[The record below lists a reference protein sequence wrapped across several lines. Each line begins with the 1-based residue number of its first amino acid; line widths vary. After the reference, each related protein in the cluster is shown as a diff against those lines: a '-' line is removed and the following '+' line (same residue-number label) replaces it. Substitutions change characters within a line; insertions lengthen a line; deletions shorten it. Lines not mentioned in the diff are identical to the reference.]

1 MTHFPTLRKFLLSYC
16 EFVNSRI
23 PAVTAP
29 LQDSRL
35 RTLAQSLTLLVAL
48 ASGVALWFL
57 TPRMAPIQPGSAVKF
72 WQAAGVRLEVKNDD
86 DWGGNNAY
94 FIDDEWAAYE
104 IGHWHGSELYSVP
117 LKEVM
122 PYFDKVVELLRED
135 HEQGKDTVAVRG
147 YIKWCEIHFQQR
159 NAQALVASNNNEW
172 QEKLAAQGSGVL
184 AVHLMDEE
192 LFWKRWRQSHW
203 YWACVAF
210 EWTLFTGLAWF
221 AAWPILHRRSP
232 LRLAFQAAVVPTLFL
247 LPTYLGYATA
257 AFTSAGPRGGVLYP
271 FLLGFTRGG
280 SMGKFDQWLLNR
292 LPQIL
297 EPLSPSIG
305 QPMALTGLGMPGP
318 TSTLI
323 AGVVLGLA
331 ILGMSAWIRG
341 ANFRSDPLNRPST
354 FAGLATADQCPT
366 SENPKVCCSAEDN

>member
-57 TPRMAPIQPGSAVKF
+57 TPRMAPIQPGYAVKF

-135 HEQGKDTVAVRG
+135 H
-147 YIKWCEIHFQQR
+147 
-159 NAQALVASNNNEW
+159 
-172 QEKLAAQGSGVL
+172 
-184 AVHLMDEE
+184 
-192 LFWKRWRQSHW
+192 
-203 YWACVAF
+203 
-210 EWTLFTGLAWF
+210 
-221 AAWPILHRRSP
+221 
-232 LRLAFQAAVVPTLFL
+232 
-247 LPTYLGYATA
+247 
-257 AFTSAGPRGGVLYP
+257 
-271 FLLGFTRGG
+271 
-280 SMGKFDQWLLNR
+280 
-292 LPQIL
+292 
-297 EPLSPSIG
+297 
-305 QPMALTGLGMPGP
+305 
-318 TSTLI
+318 
-323 AGVVLGLA
+323 
-331 ILGMSAWIRG
+331 
-341 ANFRSDPLNRPST
+341 
-354 FAGLATADQCPT
+354 
-366 SENPKVCCSAEDN
+366 